1 MRAKSEERDGRKVGI
16 VGVGAVGQA
25 CAFALVLRGS
35 CRELVLVDRTAARA
49 TAVATDMRYGA
60 PLSPTVEITGGD
72 WSDLAGAGVVLICSG
87 VNEKG
92 GGATDRED
100 ASGRLKL
107 LDTNASVYRDVVP
120 QIVAAAPDAVLV
132 AVTDP
137 PDPLADL
144 TRALA
149 HHDRVL
155 STGTT
160 IDTLRFRVHVAAQL
174 GVHPSAIEGLVV
186 GEHGTSEVMLW
197 SSVRVAGTPL
207 TDALSLSDPRRS
219 LDDLREQV
227 EREVRFANITII
239 EGNDAS
245 QFGIGVVCARITEA
259 ILGDERVV
267 MPVAAYRER
276 YGVTIGLPTVVG
288 RDGAAGELQPS
299 MSADERRAFEHS
311 VATLREAAGRVGV
324 RSGMAA
330 GDRVG

>member
-1 MRAKSEERDGRKVGI
+1 MNSTNGKRDGRKVGI

-35 CRELVLVDRTAARA
+35 CREVVLVDRTPARA
-49 TAVATDMRYGA
+49 TAAATDMRYGA
-60 PLSPTVEITGGD
+60 PLAATVDIKGGD
-72 WSDLAGAGVVLICSG
+72 WSDLAGAGVVLICAG

-92 GGATDRED
+92 GGATDRD
-100 ASGRLKL
+100 DGQGRLKL
-107 LDTNASVYRDVVP
+107 LETNAAVFRDVVP
-120 QIVAAAPDAVLV
+120 RIVAAAPDAVLV

-149 HHDRVL
+149 GHDRVL

-160 IDTLRFRVHVAAQL
+160 IDTLRFCAHVAAQL
-174 GVHPSAIEGLVV
+174 GVHPSAVQGLVV

-197 SSVRVAGTPL
+197 SSLRVDGTPL
-207 TDALSLSDPRRS
+207 ADAVDLNHPHPSVDVLRR
-219 LDDLREQV
+219 RV
-227 EREVRFANITII
+227 ERAVRFANIAII

-276 YGVTIGLPTVVG
+276 YGVTIALPTVLG
-288 RDGAAGELQPS
+288 RHGAVGELEPT
-299 MSADERRAFEHS
+299 MSDEERSAFERS
-311 VATLREAAGRVGV
+311 AATLRDAGRRIGIG
-324 RSGMAA
+324 SQ
-330 GDRVG
+330 

>member
-1 MRAKSEERDGRKVGI
+1 M
-16 VGVGAVGQA
+16 
-25 CAFALVLRGS
+25 
-35 CRELVLVDRTAARA
+35 
-49 TAVATDMRYGA
+49 ATDLRYGA

-72 WSDLAGAGVVLICSG
+72 WSDLAGADVVLICAG

-92 GGATDRED
+92 GGATDRDDER
-100 ASGRLKL
+100 GRLKL

-120 QIVAAAPDAVLV
+120 RIVAAAPEAVLV

-149 HHDRVL
+149 GHDRVL

-174 GVHPSAIEGLVV
+174 GVHPSAVEGLVV
-186 GEHGTSEVMLW
+186 GEHGTTEVMLW
-197 SSVRVAGTPL
+197 SSVRVGGTPL
-207 TDALSLSDPRRS
+207 ADALGLSDPLRS
-219 LDDLREQV
+219 VDDLREQV

-245 QFGIGVVCARITEA
+245 QFGIGVVSARIAEA

-267 MPVAAYRER
+267 MPVAVYRER

-288 RDGAAGELQPS
+288 RQGAAGELEPS
-299 MSADERRAFEHS
+299 MSDDERRAFERS
-311 VATLREAAGRVGV
+311 AETLRDAARRVG
-324 RSGMAA
+324 
-330 GDRVG
+330 

>member
-1 MRAKSEERDGRKVGI
+1 MRTSSRERDGRKVGV

-35 CRELVLVDRTAARA
+35 CREIVLVDRTAARA

-60 PLSPTVEITGGD
+60 PLSPTVEITGGGD
-72 WSDLAGAGVVLICSG
+72 WGELAGAGVVLICSG

-92 GGATDRED
+92 GGATDRD
-100 ASGRLKL
+100 DPRGRLKL

-120 QIVAAAPDAVLV
+120 RIVAAAPDAVLV

-144 TRALA
+144 TRTLA
-149 HHDRVL
+149 GHDRVL

-160 IDTLRFRVHVAAQL
+160 IDTLRFRVHIAAQL

-197 SSVRVAGTPL
+197 SSVRVAGTSL
-207 TDALSLSDPRRS
+207 ADALSLRDPGGS
-219 LDDLREQV
+219 VDDLREQV
-227 EREVRFANITII
+227 EREVRFANIAII

-245 QFGIGVVCARITEA
+245 QFGIGVACSRIAEA
-259 ILGDERVV
+259 VLGDERIV

-288 RDGAAGELQPS
+288 REGAAGEFEPR
-299 MSADERRAFEHS
+299 MSDEEGRAFERS
-311 VATLREAAGRVGV
+311 VATLRDAAGVLS
-324 RSGMAA
+324 SG
-330 GDRVG
+330 

>member
-1 MRAKSEERDGRKVGI
+1 MHTSSGEAVGLKVGV
-16 VGVGAVGQA
+16 VGVGSVGQA

-60 PLSPTVEITGGD
+60 VLSPTMDIYGGD
-72 WSDLAGAGVVLICSG
+72 WADLAGADVVLICAG

-92 GGATDRED
+92 GGATDRGD
-100 ASGRLKL
+100 ARGRLKL
-107 LDTNASVYRDVVP
+107 LETNVPVYRDVVP
-120 QIVAAAPDAVLV
+120 RIVDVAPGAVLV

-149 HHDRVL
+149 GHERVL

-160 IDTLRFRVHVAAQL
+160 IDTLRFRVQVAAQL
-174 GVHPSAIEGLVV
+174 RVHASAVEGLVV

-197 SSVRVAGTPL
+197 SSLRVGGTPIA
-207 TDALSLSDPRRS
+207 DALHDVDPHRS
-219 LDDLREQV
+219 VDDLREQV

-245 QFGIGVVCARITEA
+245 QFGIGVMCARIAEA
-259 ILGDERVV
+259 VLRDERVV
-267 MPVAAYRER
+267 LPVAAYRER
-276 YGVTIGLPTVVG
+276 YGVTIALPTVVG
-288 RDGAAGELQPS
+288 RAGAAGELEPS
-299 MSADERRAFEHS
+299 MSEHERRAFDRS
-311 VATLREAAGRVGV
+311 VATLRDAASSVGAL
-324 RSGMAA
+324 SG
-330 GDRVG
+330 

>member
-1 MRAKSEERDGRKVGI
+1 MGPKVGV

-60 PLSPTVEITGGD
+60 PLSPTMDVIAGD
-72 WSDLAGAGVVLICSG
+72 PADLAGADVVLICAG

-92 GGATDRED
+92 GGATDRGD
-100 ASGRLKL
+100 ARGRLKL
-107 LDTNASVYRDVVP
+107 LETNASVYRDVVP
-120 QIVAAAPDAVLV
+120 EIVAAAPDAVLV

-149 HHDRVL
+149 GHERVL

-160 IDTLRFRVHVAAQL
+160 IDTLRFRVQLAAQL
-174 GVHPSAIEGLVV
+174 QVHPASVDASVV
-186 GEHGTSEVMLW
+186 GEHGTTEVMLW
-197 SSVRVAGTPL
+197 SSVRVGGAPL
-207 TDALSLSDPRRS
+207 ADALRAIDPDRS
-219 LDDLREQV
+219 IDDLRQQV

-245 QFGIGVVCARITEA
+245 QFGIGEMCARMTEA
-259 ILGDERVV
+259 VVRDERVV
-267 MPVAAYRER
+267 LPVAAHRER

-288 RDGAAGELQPS
+288 RDGAAGELEPS
-299 MSADERRAFEHS
+299 MSEDERLAFERS
-311 VATLREAAGRVGV
+311 VATLREAASGIGVQSGR
-324 RSGMAA
+324 
-330 GDRVG
+330 